1 MGEKKILEIIA
12 EYFPEVI
19 KASASKNRVSP
30 KQGDSETAEHRC
42 QREAL
47 NRLNEN
53 RDELDMVSALMRLI
67 T

>member
-19 KASASKNRVSP
+19 KPSALKNRVSP
-30 KQGDSETAEHRC
+30 KQGDIETAEHRS